1 MQALAEV
8 VEQRTGP
15 LARCADDV
23 ARAAE
28 SCVEPDERSRDGG
41 DSSGR
46 DRNPLPGER
55 FGP

>member
-8 VEQRTGP
+8 ADQRTGA
-15 LARCADDV
+15 LARCAGDV

-41 DSSGR
+41 NSSGR
-46 DRNPLPGER
+46 DRDPLPGER